1 MVNNEDSVWIVDDDG
16 EDHELIEEIF
26 EELRFNNPL
35 KFFNG
40 AKSMLNA
47 LDKEEVA
54 PFIIFCDVNLPGMDG
69 FQLREKLL
77 ATPNNKFHSV
87 PFIFWS
93 TVASEDQIRKSFE
106 LRAHGFFIK
115 ESKFQDWKTTF
126 IHIIEYW
133 RRSRMPSKA
142 DKPDKPLL

>member
-16 EDHELIEEIF
+16 EDHELIQEIF
-26 EELRFNNPL
+26 EELRINNPL

-40 AKSMLNA
+40 AKPMLNA
-47 LDKEEVA
+47 LEKEEIA

-93 TVASEDQIRKSFE
+93 TAASEDQIRKSFE

-115 ESKFQDWKTTF
+115 ESKYQDWEAK
-126 IHIIEYW
+126 Y
-133 RRSRMPSKA
+133 PKG
-142 DKPDKPLL
+142 